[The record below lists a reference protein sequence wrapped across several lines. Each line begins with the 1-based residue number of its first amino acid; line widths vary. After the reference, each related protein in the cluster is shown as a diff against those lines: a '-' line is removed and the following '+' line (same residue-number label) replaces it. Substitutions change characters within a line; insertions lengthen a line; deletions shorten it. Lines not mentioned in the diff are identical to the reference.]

1 MRRLCG
7 ENKSTGMASLLS
19 AARTALAS
27 PAWVCFTWFGM
38 TAGVSLLATP
48 VRFTAPMIDRATA
61 IDVTATVFTALN
73 KAELMALVILLII
86 VRATGQA
93 RHWWAL
99 AGVLT
104 LILVAQ
110 STWLIPELTERAAM
124 VARGIEPPPSIAHT
138 AYSTLEIVKLLLLFG
153 AGVVSAGA
161 ATRSRAG

>member
-1 MRRLCG
+1 
-7 ENKSTGMASLLS
+7 MASLL
-19 AARTALAS
+19 AAIRTTLTS

-73 KAELMALVILLII
+73 KAELMALIVLLIV
-86 VRATGQA
+86 VRTTGRA
-93 RHWWAL
+93 KHWWAI

-110 STWLIPELTERAAM
+110 STWLIPELSERAAM
-124 VARGIEPPPSIAHT
+124 VARGVEPPPSIAHP
-138 AYSTLEIVKLLLLFG
+138 AYSTLEIGKLLLLFG
-153 AGVVSAGA
+153 AGVSA
-161 ATRSRAG
+161 AGSAENSKTA